1 MLFDFNNSINCVNS
15 KKPKKTENVVRL
27 KGTLYIVSTPI
38 GNLEDITL
46 RALKVLKEVDVIAA
60 EDTRHSSKILT
71 HYGISKP
78 LISYWG
84 EKEKVK
90 STEILERLHSGR
102 SVALVS
108 DAGTPGIS
116 DPGAVLIKR
125 AIEEGLS
132 VVSIPGASALIAAL
146 SISGLSTEEFTFM
159 GFLPAR
165 KSQRQKILKELSLEP
180 RTLVFYEAPHRILE
194 TMSDMKEI
202 FGGRKAAVV
211 KEISKIYEEI
221 LRGSISEIL
230 NKLERST
237 IAGEYVIVV
246 ERRAEETRLTTGD
259 AISEVSALM
268 KKGLGRK
275 EAVKKVA
282 ETYGLSKKE
291 LYDKSLEVE

>member
-1 MLFDFNNSINCVNS
+1 V
-15 KKPKKTENVVRL
+15 

-46 RALKVLKEVDVIAA
+46 RALKVLKDVDVIAA
-60 EDTRHSSKILT
+60 EDTRRSSKLLT

-84 EKEKVK
+84 EKEKVR
-90 STEILERLHSGR
+90 STEILERLHAGQ
-102 SVALVS
+102 SVALIS

-116 DPGAVLIKR
+116 DPGAVLIRKALEE
-125 AIEEGLS
+125 AID
-132 VVSIPGASALIAAL
+132 VVSVPGVTALIAAL
-146 SISGLSTEEFTFM
+146 SVSGISTDEFTFM

-165 KSQRQKILKELSLEP
+165 KSQRQKVLKDLSYEQ

-194 TMSDMKEI
+194 TLSDMEEI
-202 FGGRKAAVV
+202 FGERKAAVI

-221 LRGSISEIL
+221 IRGNISEVFRA
-230 NKLERST
+230 LEKTT
-237 IAGEYVIVV
+237 IAGEYVIVM
-246 ERRAEETRLTTGD
+246 EGRAEVEKLTSDD
-259 AISEVSALM
+259 ALHEVRTLM

-282 ETYGLSKKE
+282 EAYGLSKKE
-291 LYDKSLEVE
+291 LYDKSLKVSN

>member
-1 MLFDFNNSINCVNS
+1 
-15 KKPKKTENVVRL
+15 L

-78 LISYWG
+78 LISYWR

-90 STEILERLHSGR
+90 STEILERLHSGQ

-125 AIEEGLS
+125 AIEVGLS

-202 FGGRKAAVV
+202 FGERKAAVV
-211 KEISKIYEEI
+211 KEISKIHEEI

-230 NKLERST
+230 SKLERST

-282 ETYGLSKKE
+282 EAYGLSKKV